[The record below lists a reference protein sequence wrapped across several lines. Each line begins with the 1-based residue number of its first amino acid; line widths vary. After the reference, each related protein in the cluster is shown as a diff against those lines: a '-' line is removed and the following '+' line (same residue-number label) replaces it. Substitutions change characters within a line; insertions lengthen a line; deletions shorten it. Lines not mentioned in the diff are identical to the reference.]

1 MHMRFVQKWS
11 YASARHLASVMNES
25 HKKRQAYYYGFYIM
39 YGTLVKVM
47 ILVSTAYLLGVLV
60 PTLLVALV
68 FCSLRLFA
76 GGYHMDTYGKC
87 LFTSIALFI
96 GAGTISQYT
105 HTYWNLLAIDL
116 FIAGTIVFG
125 LYAIVKYAP
134 KDTPNKPIT
143 EPEEIRKFKR
153 LSIGYLFIW
162 LIAVIILMT
171 LKLGMPVLAF
181 CFGLLFEA
189 FTLTPTGH
197 YVFNFIRSGL
207 SKKKEYKVVGSLMQ

>member
-1 MHMRFVQKWS
+1 MRFVQKWS
-11 YASARHLASVMNES
+11 YASARHLASVMDEN

-39 YGTLVKVM
+39 YGALVKVT
-47 ILVSTAYLLGVLV
+47 ILVSIAYMLGVLV
-60 PTLLVALV
+60 STLLVALV

-87 LFTSIALFI
+87 LLTSIALFI
-96 GAGTISQYT
+96 GAGAISQYT
-105 HTYWNLLAIDL
+105 HTYWSPIAIAVM
-116 FIAGTIVFG
+116 IAGTSILGF
-125 LYAIVKYAP
+125 YAIVKYAP

-143 EPEEIRKFKR
+143 APEEIRKFKR
-153 LSIGYLFIW
+153 LSLGYLIIW
-162 LIAVIILMT
+162 LIAAIVLMT

-207 SKKKEYKVVGSLMQ
+207 SKKKEYKVVGSTTQ